1 MEQEGAMSI
10 TDELR
15 KVAAKTECANG
26 RCEKLYR
33 GDLERIADRIDA
45 EHEKQMAERRRSCV
59 FYDAERNYCKV
70 HDEGDMAELG
80 YVRLPVDAD
89 GVPIRI
95 GDVMEG
101 VDKYDS
107 LKKVKGEVIT
117 VSFES
122 DGIVD
127 VAIQAWNSDGKS
139 WHRAYLDSGA
149 SVYRHYH
156 APTVED
162 VLEEFV
168 ARWLDTHHDDLPS
181 LKAEYAAKL
190 QLKEDE

>member
-1 MEQEGAMSI
+1 MSI

-15 KVAAKTECANG
+15 KWGYGFC
-26 RCEKLYR
+26 
-33 GDLERIADRIDA
+33 GDTHDVVTAIADRID
-45 EHEKQMAERRRSCV
+45 EKADEEATRKYLTG
-59 FYDAERNYCKV
+59 F
-70 HDEGDMAELG
+70 DEGFASADDWLNMNEDDLSKHG
-80 YVRLPVDAD
+80 WVKLPVDAD

-107 LKKVKGEVIT
+107 LKKVKGKVIT

-162 VLEEFV
+162 VLREFADAMSNTNPLDV
-168 ARWLDTHHDDLPS
+168 PARI
-181 LKAEYAAKL
+181 AEYAAKL
-190 QLKEDE
+190 RLAGDGE